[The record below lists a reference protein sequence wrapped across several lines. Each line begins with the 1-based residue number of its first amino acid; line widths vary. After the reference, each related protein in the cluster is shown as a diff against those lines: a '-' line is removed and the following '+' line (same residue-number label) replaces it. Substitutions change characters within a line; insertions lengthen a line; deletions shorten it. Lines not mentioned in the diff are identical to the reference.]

1 MSQSDRCRRLSVAP
15 LAGVERQGR
24 GSLGSGSLA
33 VGISNSLPS
42 GSRFIQGTHPFCG
55 VLSQFDQ
62 GQSSGGRGPGFIGQ
76 RSDRTCSSSLSGLLQ
91 PVVCSD
97 ESLRSVEAGHRP
109 LFSESEGAADI
120 LQDGDSPVRTPVSA
134 LWRLDGV
141 SRLEGCVLA
150 GSDAS
155 GISQVPQVHGGRE
168 GVSVQGSLL
177 WTLHRSSGFHPGHGS
192 CFRYSSQDRGAST
205 SLPRQLVTSGFLL
218 GAGSP
223 CSGDSAP
230 ALQVFRNNRQ
240 LGEVSADSD
249 TTDGVS
255 GSHSGLNLFQG
266 FSCLKRVEKLL
277 AIGDVFLTAS
287 IILAGAVRSAVFY
300 DPARPGGTAPHE
312 VASVH
317 SAEELG
323 SCGSICS
330 GRMVSG
336 NSSRSRLVVGS
347 RAVGA
352 WRVSGAGVPAAR
364 LVVRRL
370 GRGLGGSSRRGSY
383 FQPLGSGRGR
393 IVHQRQRAP
402 GYRDSS
408 PLVRSSALRF
418 IRSSLRRQRYS
429 NCVPKE
435 PGRHTFSSSQLHSAE
450 DSPLGGV
457 SSGCVVASIHH
468 GETQRAGGFLVSP
481 ESDPGLR
488 VDSEAGGVSGSV
500 QAVAGLN
507 RPVCHLSKSPLF
519 SIFFTLPRS
528 ERSGNRCASSELEW
542 VAGVYLSSLVS
553 DSNSAEEDPV
563 VLWGSAAHHSTL
575 LASEAMVS
583 RSAGSGSGRA
593 CGSSSVQR
601 SAPAPL
607 PSLPSGGVQAVAS
620 CLETIQRFTRA
631 RGFSKRVA
639 QQVSLARRPSSRAG
653 YQAKWVV
660 IRRWCRSEGHSIS
673 RPSLTKI
680 ADFLF
685 WLRHSVMGYRSML
698 SAVFKSILPEISTSP
713 ILHDL
718 LRSFQVEAP
727 VREVRPPFYDRL
739 HLNHCLLLLY
749 VILPA
754 RHYF

>member
-1 MSQSDRCRRLSVAP
+1 M
-15 LAGVERQGR
+15 
-24 GSLGSGSLA
+24 
-33 VGISNSLPS
+33 
-42 GSRFIQGTHPFCG
+42 
-55 VLSQFDQ
+55 
-62 GQSSGGRGPGFIGQ
+62 
-76 RSDRTCSSSLSGLLQ
+76 
-91 PVVCSD
+91 
-97 ESLRSVEAGHRP
+97 EAGHRP
-109 LFSESEGAADI
+109 LSSESEGAADI
-120 LQDGDSPVRTPVSA
+120 LQDGDSPAHTSVSA

-155 GISQVPQVHGGRE
+155 GISQVPQVHGGKE
-168 GVSVQGSLL
+168 GVPVQGSLL
-177 WTLHRSSGFHPGHGS
+177 WTLHRSLGFHPGHGS
-192 CFRYSSQDRGAST
+192 CFHYSSQDRGAST
-205 SLPRQLVTSGFLL
+205 SLPRRLVASGFLS

-230 ALQVFRNNRQ
+230 ALQVFRNSRQ

-266 FSCLKRVEKLL
+266 FSCPEESREASLNWRRILVLRK
-277 AIGDVFLTAS
+277 TAS

-317 SAEELG
+317 SVEALG

-347 RAVGA
+347 PAVGA
-352 WRVSGAGVPAAR
+352 RRVSGAGVPSAR

-383 FQPLGSGRGR
+383 FRPLGSGRGR

-402 GYRDSS
+402 GYRESS
-408 PLVRSSALRF
+408 PVVRSSTLRF
-418 IRSSLRRQRYS
+418 IHSSLGRQRYGD
-429 NCVPKE
+429 CIPQE

-488 VDSEAGGVSGSV
+488 VDSEAGVVSGSV

-507 RPVCHLSKSPLF
+507 RPVCHLSKSPMF

-542 VAGVYLSSLVS
+542 VAGVCLSSLVS
-553 DSNSAEEDPV
+553 DSSSAEEAPV
-563 VLWGSAAHHSTL
+563 VLWGSAYHRSTL
-575 LASEAMVS
+575 LASEGVVS
-583 RSAGSGSGRA
+583 KSAGSGSGRA

-601 SAPAPL
+601 SPAPAPL
-607 PSLPSGGVQAVAS
+607 PLLPSGGVQAVAS

-631 RGFSKRVA
+631 
-639 QQVSLARRPSSRAG
+639 
-653 YQAKWVV
+653 
-660 IRRWCRSEGHSIS
+660 
-673 RPSLTKI
+673 
-680 ADFLF
+680 
-685 WLRHSVMGYRSML
+685 
-698 SAVFKSILPEISTSP
+698 
-713 ILHDL
+713 
-718 LRSFQVEAP
+718 
-727 VREVRPPFYDRL
+727 
-739 HLNHCLLLLY
+739 
-749 VILPA
+749 
-754 RHYF
+754 